1 MKSERAGFTLIE
13 LVVSLSL
20 IAILVAVALP
30 RYVALQSQARVA
42 KTLSIFGGVRS
53 AAALAHAKV
62 LATHTSTGIATTID
76 MEGQP
81 IDIINGYPTAN
92 AKGIIAATQI
102 NTAIDRITLIG
113 GGQTAGDLL
122 AIDINGGTA
131 GNCTINGYCV
141 PTDPATCEEYEGV
154 VGSCT
159 LGM

>member
-92 AKGIIAATQI
+92 ANGIIAATQI

-113 GGQTAGDLL
+113 GGQMAGNLL
-122 AIDINGGTA
+122 AIDINGGMA
-131 GNCTINGYCV
+131 GNCTVTYRAPVAAGASALIDTTTAGC
-141 PTDPATCEEYEGV
+141 
-154 VGSCT
+154 
-159 LGM
+159 

>member
-1 MKSERAGFTLIE
+1 MRSERAGFTLIE

-76 MEGQP
+76 MEGQLVN
-81 IDIINGYPTAN
+81 IINGYPTAN
-92 AKGIIAATQI
+92 ANGIIAATQI
-102 NTAIDRITLIG
+102 NTAIDRITLTG
-113 GGQTAGDLL
+113 GGQLAGDLL

-131 GNCTINGYCV
+131 GNCTVTYRAPLAAGTSALIDTTTAGC
-141 PTDPATCEEYEGV
+141 
-154 VGSCT
+154 
-159 LGM
+159 